1 MLDRMTGSGGP
12 DGPDRSSDERA
23 RMVERQLRQRGIADE
38 RVLAAMSA
46 VPREAFVAPGQE
58 RLAYADEALPI
69 AAGQTISQP
78 YIVARMTELLGVGP
92 GDRVLEIGTGSGYQ
106 AAVLARDRLPG
117 HDDRADRRS
126 SRRWPGIA
134 SLSWATRTCVDVRV
148 GDGSVGAPEGA
159 PWRGILVAAAAPAVP
174 AALREQL
181 DPAGGRLVLPV
192 GPRDRQDLL
201 VIVRNGNEWTRT
213 ERRPGGVRAARRR
226 RRLASV
232 TAEAPGSLG
241 ILGRP

>member
-1 MLDRMTGSGGP
+1 MRDVLSRRVRAMLDRMTGSGGP

-38 RVLAAMSA
+38 RVLAAMSG
-46 VPREAFVAPGQE
+46 VPREAFVAPGQGP
-58 RLAYADEALPI
+58 LAYADEALPI

-106 AAVLARDRLPG
+106 AAVLAAIGCRVVTIERIPELAAVARDRLAVLG
-117 HDDRADRRS
+117 DAD
-126 SRRWPGIA
+126 
-134 SLSWATRTCVDVRV
+134 LVEVRV

-174 AALREQL
+174 QALREQL

-201 VIVRNGNEWTRT
+201 VIVRNGNQWT
-213 ERRPGGVRAARRR
+213 ERHDGPVAFVPRVGEGGWPR
-226 RRLASV
+226 
-232 TAEAPGSLG
+232 
-241 ILGRP
+241 

>member
-46 VPREAFVAPGQE
+46 VPREAFVGPGQGP
-58 RLAYADEALPI
+58 LAYADEALPI

-106 AAVLARDRLPG
+106 AAVLAAIGCRVVTIERI
-117 HDDRADRRS
+117 AD
-126 SRRWPGIA
+126 
-134 SLSWATRTCVDVRV
+134 LVEVRV

-174 AALREQL
+174 EALREQL

-201 VIVRNGNEWTRT
+201 VIVRNGNEWT
-213 ERRPGGVRAARRR
+213 ERNDGPVAFVPLVGEGGWPR
-226 RRLASV
+226 
-232 TAEAPGSLG
+232 
-241 ILGRP
+241 